1 MPGPL
6 HGIKVIDL
14 TTVISGPV
22 CTMLLADQGADV
34 IKVEPFGGDIARR
47 MGSNGEF
54 TAMFMSSNRAKRSIA
69 LDLKQPAALEAVR
82 RLIAGADVLVQNF
95 RPGTME
101 RLGLDEAAMRALNP
115 RLIYVSISGVGDTG

>member
-6 HGIKVIDL
+6 DGIRVIDL

-22 CTMLLADQGADV
+22 CTMLLADQGATV
-34 IKVEPFGGDIARR
+34 IKVEPPGGEIARKTA
-47 MGSNGEF
+47 SDGEF
-54 TAMFMSSNRAKRSIA
+54 TAMFVSANRGKRSIA
-69 LDLKQPAALEAVR
+69 LDLKQPAAIEALR

-101 RLGLDEAAMRALNP
+101 RPGA
-115 RLIYVSISGVGDTG
+115 GQ

>member
-6 HGIKVIDL
+6 DGVRVIDL

-34 IKVEPFGGDIARR
+34 IKIEPPGGDIARR
-47 MGSNGEF
+47 TSSDGEF
-54 TAMFMSSNRAKRSIA
+54 SPMFISSNRGKRSIV
-69 LDLKQPAALEAVR
+69 LDLKQPPALDALR

-95 RPGTME
+95 RPGLMQ
-101 RLGLDEAAMRALNP
+101 RLG
-115 RLIYVSISGVGDTG
+115 